1 MKQWHYADQESRP
14 KQISEAE
21 IHAFVKSG
29 EIGPQTRIWTDGM
42 KDWAPAGDLMQQLFQ
57 NTANGTP
64 PPPLPSGGAPPHC
77 RSKVPRNRL

>member
-14 KQISEAE
+14 KQISDAE

-42 KDWAPAGDLMQQLFQ
+42 KDWAPAGDLM
-57 NTANGTP
+57 P
-64 PPPLPSGGAPPHC
+64 KY
-77 RSKVPRNRL
+77 R